1 MPFTSSISL
10 YNCQKTYINFLTKPI
25 ENDIAPCAVKSR
37 TIKLEDSNLASHF
50 QESDSSLLASNDY
63 DFYLPSRIAA
73 TSNHLDLQSCVAIP
87 LAKGFL
93 EIAHVLKATRNGDAI
108 GLRSRNL
115 NLERVAC

>member
-1 MPFTSSISL
+1 M
-10 YNCQKTYINFLTKPI
+10 
-25 ENDIAPCAVKSR
+25 E
-37 TIKLEDSNLASHF
+37 SNHASHF
-50 QESDSSLLASNDY
+50 KESDSFLLALDDY

-93 EIAHVLKATRNGDAI
+93 GVALVLKATRNGDAI